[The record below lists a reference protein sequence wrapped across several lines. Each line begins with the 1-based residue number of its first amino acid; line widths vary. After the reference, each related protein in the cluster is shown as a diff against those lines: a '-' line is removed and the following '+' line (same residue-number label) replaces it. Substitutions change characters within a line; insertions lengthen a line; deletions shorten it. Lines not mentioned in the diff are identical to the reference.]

1 LRLSNEEKVKMV
13 LEHLEEGVP
22 LHELANRDDDDV
34 SNVKCLSDCI
44 VCMERVCSSITEKQ
58 PSTTHESKR

>member
-1 LRLSNEEKVKMV
+1 MV

-22 LHELANRDDDDV
+22 LHELAKRDDDDV
-34 SNVKCLSDCI
+34 SNVKYLSDCI